1 MGNYES
7 FSFSDPN
14 FTITTSCIGCGN
26 LPCTCFQVPQQSGY
40 VPVPM
45 LGKTLLED
53 VAERLSV
60 CVVCGAEDCLV
71 LCEVCVEAVKQ
82 ARNRWLDE
90 FRGEIDEFL
99 GE

>member
-1 MGNYES
+1 MS
-7 FSFSDPN
+7 TVLLTAS
-14 FTITTSCIGCGN
+14 
-26 LPCTCFQVPQQSGY
+26 
-40 VPVPM
+40 PV

-53 VAERLSV
+53 VAEKLSV
-60 CVVCGAEDCLV
+60 CVVCGAEGCLV
-71 LCEVCVEAVKQ
+71 LCEVCVEAVKL